1 MYFSSIISA
10 VALLFTPSVLADVPL
25 ITNAT
30 EYIDLANSQGGFPS
44 QTFRSS
50 AIVAP
55 IFFVNKW
62 EKDQVD
68 DAPFVFL
75 GTVYGEW
82 KAGPMI
88 FDARDMSLIYADQ
101 RYENTYTS
109 NVHIINGSR
118 YFAFWEGGH
127 TRGHANGNCLFFDE
141 DYNLRYTVTAQGL
154 GDAEADMHELSV
166 TKDDSVIFSTYFNI
180 PYDCSSVGGP
190 DNALLM
196 DSGFQEVDAA
206 TNRLIFDWHASRF
219 FDINDSFAIYN
230 EDYGVSPDSGFD
242 FFHINSIQKTD
253 DGNYLVSSRHLSL
266 LTLVDGKDGHPIWI
280 LGGRKNQFTDLSNG
294 EATNIGWQ
302 HDARILPSNSTGET
316 HITLFD
322 NHGEYSGVCQEKCQT
337 RALHIAIDPVALTA
351 RVVSQFFHPEN
362 IDSGAMGGC
371 QTLDSGNVM
380 TGWGHNPGFVEYKSD
395 GTPVMDIQR
404 GIIGGEVLAD
414 MFAYRVNK
422 GDWTGRPP
430 WPPTVVA
437 DAPNGNTLEATIY
450 VSWNGAT
457 DVASWAIFASDDHR
471 TISNYTNLI
480 AESPRQGF
488 ETIISLASKDISRR
502 YLAAAAV
509 SASGDVL
516 SSTIVIDLEN
526 DGQPAIVTSDI
537 VSLKPPSPPP
547 PPLSPSPQSS
557 PVPPTSPS
565 PPSPPSP
572 SPSVSS
578 GEQSL
583 STGTLGVMSGSV
595 FSVVGI
601 FYAGAFYWRK
611 KARLRRGHGEE
622 GYRMVDMRD

>member
-10 VALLFTPSVLADVPL
+10 VALLFAPSVLADVPL

-68 DAPFVFL
+68 DASYVFL

-190 DNALLM
+190 ENALLM

-206 TNRLIFDWHASRF
+206 TNRLI
-219 FDINDSFAIYN
+219 
-230 EDYGVSPDSGFD
+230 
-242 FFHINSIQKTD
+242 TD

-302 HDARILPSNSTGET
+302 HDARILPSNGTGET

-362 IDSGAMGGC
+362 IDSGAMGGY

-430 WPPTVVA
+430 WPPTVAA

-471 TISNYTNLI
+471 TINNYTNLI

-488 ETIISLASKDISRR
+488 ETVISLATKDIARR

-516 SSTIVIDLEN
+516 GSTIVIDLGN

-547 PPLSPSPQSS
+547 PPPSPSPQSS

-572 SPSVSS
+572 SPSVFS

-611 KARLRRGHGEE
+611 KARLRRGEGEE

>member
-206 TNRLIFDWHASRF
+206 TNRVL
-219 FDINDSFAIYN
+219 
-230 EDYGVSPDSGFD
+230 
-242 FFHINSIQKTD
+242 TD

-362 IDSGAMGGC
+362 IDSGAMGGY

-395 GTPVMDIQR
+395 GMPVMDIQR

-488 ETIISLASKDISRR
+488 ETIISLASEDISRR

-547 PPLSPSPQSS
+547 PPPSPSPQSS

>member
-1 MYFSSIISA
+1 MRSSLISA
-10 VALLFTPSVLADVPL
+10 AALLFTHSALADVPL

-55 IFFVNKW
+55 IFLVNKW
-62 EKDQVD
+62 EKDKVD
-68 DAPFVFL
+68 NASYVFL

-109 NVHIINGSR
+109 NVHTINGSR

-166 TKDDSVIFSTYFNI
+166 TKDGSVIFSTYFNI
-180 PYDCSSVGGP
+180 PYDCTSVGGP
-190 DNALLM
+190 ENALLM
-196 DSGFQEVDAA
+196 DSGFQESLS
-206 TNRLIFDWHASRF
+206 LIFHL
-219 FDINDSFAIYN
+219 
-230 EDYGVSPDSGFD
+230 
-242 FFHINSIQKTD
+242 HLQTD

-302 HDARILPSNSTGET
+302 HDARILPSNNSSET

-362 IDSGAMGGC
+362 IDSGAMGGY
-371 QTLDSGNVM
+371 QTLGSGNVM
-380 TGWGHNPGFVEYKSD
+380 TGWGHNPGFVEYTSD
-395 GTPVMDIQR
+395 GAPVMDFQR
-404 GIIGGEVLAD
+404 GIIGSDVLAD

-430 WPPTVVA
+430 WPPTMAA
-437 DAPNGNTLEATIY
+437 DAPNASTVDATVY

-457 DVASWAIFASDDHR
+457 DVASWAIFASDNHK
-471 TISNYTNLI
+471 TINNYTNLI

-488 ETIISLASKDISRR
+488 ETVIPLTTKDITRR

-509 SASGDVL
+509 SASGDALGSTVVL
-516 SSTIVIDLEN
+516 DL
-526 DGQPAIVTSDI
+526 
-537 VSLKPPSPPP
+537 
-547 PPLSPSPQSS
+547 
-557 PVPPTSPS
+557 
-565 PPSPPSP
+565 
-572 SPSVSS
+572 
-578 GEQSL
+578 
-583 STGTLGVMSGSV
+583 
-595 FSVVGI
+595 
-601 FYAGAFYWRK
+601 
-611 KARLRRGHGEE
+611 
-622 GYRMVDMRD
+622 